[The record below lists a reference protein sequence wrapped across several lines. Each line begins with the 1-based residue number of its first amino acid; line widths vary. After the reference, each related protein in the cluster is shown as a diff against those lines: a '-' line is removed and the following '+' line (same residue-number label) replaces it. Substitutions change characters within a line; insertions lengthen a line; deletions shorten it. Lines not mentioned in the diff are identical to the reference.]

1 MGTIDHQ
8 SSISADTNNNHTSTV
23 SIMNTK
29 KTEKYSLRKRHKRG
43 MNIIEADTE
52 FDEKNNNVQCLGHVE
67 TTLGVRNSKTKS
79 NTTKKDKTKAKT
91 KAEPLSKYRRKTA
104 NARERTRMREI
115 NSAFE
120 TLRNCV
126 PVAVT
131 GSPTAAPNSPSNEK
145 LTKITTLRL
154 AMKYITL
161 LSESL
166 KSNRNDICIA
176 NIYNS
181 SINTNLIN
189 NSDKNKLNGNN
200 NKISVMNNNINITTP
215 IKKTKINN
223 INNSIIVKPIKLTKS
238 LTASTRKKTSSS
250 LASKKLIFP
259 PPLPPLSK
267 KCQSFSPSS
276 SSSLST
282 SPSLLPTLSLSSP
295 TSLQASSSS
304 TQLND
309 EIFTSYQKYL
319 DSDFMDQSPSPSL
332 YYDCHTTS
340 LPSTTTDSNY
350 LEFGLILESDGES
363 LQFSEPCL
371 SPLAPLDGLSPFSD
385 ILSPN
390 FSEQS
395 TLDMYLT

>member
-8 SSISADTNNNHTSTV
+8 SLISSDSNNNTTTTSV
-23 SIMNTK
+23 ANVK
-29 KTEKYSLRKRHKRG
+29 KIEKYSLRKRHKRG
-43 MNIIEADTE
+43 TNIIEADDIIDDRSDFVIPQFTA
-52 FDEKNNNVQCLGHVE
+52 LGE
-67 TTLGVRNSKTKS
+67 TKLGLRASKAR
-79 NTTKKDKTKAKT
+79 TKKEKVKTKT

-131 GSPTAAPNSPSNEK
+131 GGPAAAPHSPSNEK
-145 LTKITTLRL
+145 LTKITTLRF

-161 LSESL
+161 LSDSL
-166 KSNRNDICIA
+166 RSNRNDIIA
-176 NIYNS
+176 
-181 SINTNLIN
+181 SIITPAPNHISTINHNYHQTNTNDSISVTKNNQHIN
-189 NSDKNKLNGNN
+189 NKKSK
-200 NKISVMNNNINITTP
+200 KINNNINNPTV
-215 IKKTKINN
+215 
-223 INNSIIVKPIKLTKS
+223 VKPAKS
-238 LTASTRKKTSSS
+238 SRTSSTTRKKISSSSSSS
-250 LASKKLIFP
+250 LLTSQSSLVSSASKKLIFP
-259 PPLPPLSK
+259 PPLPPQAK
-267 KCQSFSPSS
+267 KISSPSS
-276 SSSLST
+276 FT
-282 SPSLLPTLSLSSP
+282 SIPT
-295 TSLQASSSS
+295 

-319 DSDFMDQSPSPSL
+319 DSDFLDQSTSPSL
-332 YYDCHTTS
+332 YYDCHSSS
-340 LPSTTTDSNY
+340 LPSTSSDSND

-385 ILSPN
+385 ILSPS
-390 FSEQS
+390 FTEQT